1 VSARASGAP
10 VESRLV
16 QLAPGL
22 AGLIILAILVVLAKS
37 VASILLLFFLAVL
50 LAVYLAAV
58 RDLFHTRAKLPARL
72 AFIAAVAC
80 SFALAWILWVL
91 LVPPVVEQTR
101 LLISR
106 LPDIAANWKLQ
117 LAALVTRYPF
127 LDPYIGTD
135 HQTELIQSALGE
147 AQGFVSGLLP
157 KVFDIVHGA
166 IEVVSVGV
174 MGLYLALHPHEYEAM
189 VVAVTPPAYRDAT
202 RDVLASLSKTLRSWV
217 LSQLLA
223 MTVLG
228 ALTAVLF
235 YFAKVPYWLTFG
247 IFAGVAA
254 IVPFFGTLI
263 STVLPAL
270 FVLGGEGGMAG
281 AVVVTLI
288 GVVVHLIEGNLV
300 APLIM
305 QRGVHLPPVFSIMA
319 VLIVG
324 KVLGPVGLLVAVPLL
339 AVTMVLVRTILIQ
352 RVYGDTQPR

>member
-1 VSARASGAP
+1 MARGSGAP
-10 VESRLV
+10 AESRLV

-22 AGLIILAILVVLAKS
+22 AGGIIVATLVVLAQS

-50 LAVYLAAV
+50 LAVYLDAV
-58 RDLFHTRAKLPARL
+58 RDLFKSGLKLPVRV
-72 AFIAAVAC
+72 AFMAAVGC
-80 SFALAWILWVL
+80 SAVLAWMLWAL

-101 LLISR
+101 LLVSR
-106 LPDIAANWKLQ
+106 FPEIAANWKLQ

-127 LDPYIGTD
+127 LDPYIGAE
-135 HQTELIQSALGE
+135 HQTELIQTALSE
-147 AQGFVSGLLP
+147 AQGFASGLLP
-157 KVFDIVHGA
+157 KVFDLVHGA
-166 IEVVSVGV
+166 IEIVSVGV
-174 MGLYLALHPHEYEAM
+174 MGLYMALHPKEYEAM

-202 RDVLASLSKTLRSWV
+202 RDILAALSKTLRSWV

-228 ALTAVLF
+228 ALTAILF

-254 IVPFFGTLI
+254 IVPFFGTLV

-319 VLIVG
+319 VLGVG
-324 KVLGPVGLLVAVPLL
+324 QVLGPVGLLVAVPLL
-339 AVTMVLVRTILIQ
+339 AVMMVLVRTILIQ
-352 RVYGDTQPR
+352 RVYGDTQSG